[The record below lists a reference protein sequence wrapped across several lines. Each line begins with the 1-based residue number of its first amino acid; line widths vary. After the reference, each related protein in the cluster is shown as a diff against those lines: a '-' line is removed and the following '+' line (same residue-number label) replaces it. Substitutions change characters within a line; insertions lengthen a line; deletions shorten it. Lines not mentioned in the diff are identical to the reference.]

1 MIINSVYQFQSP
13 RVSPLFLDSECLLY
27 YGTRT
32 VYFVQAPIV
41 LKETKCLPC
50 YVMESV
56 CLVMAHVFTITAGP
70 SLERVQWV
78 QLHPSILDNGCMHP
92 SIFRPDTS
100 FTVFSSFFI
109 QFLLQKV
116 KFAPVN

>member
-41 LKETKCLPC
+41 LKETKRLPC

-56 CLVMAHVFTITAGP
+56 CLVMAHVFTITV
-70 SLERVQWV
+70 SCL
-78 QLHPSILDNGCMHP
+78 S
-92 SIFRPDTS
+92 
-100 FTVFSSFFI
+100 
-109 QFLLQKV
+109 
-116 KFAPVN
+116 